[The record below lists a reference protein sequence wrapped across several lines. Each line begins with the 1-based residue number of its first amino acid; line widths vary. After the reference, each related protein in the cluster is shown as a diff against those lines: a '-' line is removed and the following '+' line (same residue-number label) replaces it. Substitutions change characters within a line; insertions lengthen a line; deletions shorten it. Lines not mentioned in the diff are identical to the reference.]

1 VRYLGGSYKAP
12 VGKYLPDLASHLLP
26 AFGTKGAKSVFSAKA
41 FILVCTLST
50 AFMAHFNAPKYYS
63 ELKDNTVKRFNQV
76 VYSSFGISVGFFA
89 AIAALG
95 FATFGSASQGL
106 ILNNYSNKDALMS
119 FSRIAVAVSIIFS
132 YPLAFV
138 GVREGVLDL
147 ANIPQEKRTNGLLN
161 KLTVAI
167 LAGVTGMALVV
178 KDLSFLLSLGGAT
191 LGNAL
196 IYVYPALM
204 FRAVVKKKDGENK
217 GLKKEVMFA
226 MATAA
231 MGIVVGG
238 IGGTMAIK
246 SLS

>member
-1 VRYLGGSYKAP
+1 MVFTTIAMAVYYLGGLYKAP
-12 VGKYLPDLASHLLP
+12 VSKYLPDLASHLLP

-41 FILVCTLST
+41 FIL
-50 AFMAHFNAPKYYS
+50 YYS

-231 MGIVVGG
+231 LGIVVGG